1 MARPTPGQQR
11 VNQAKEALQ
20 QAATPSREYSITRL
34 QTSLLLAFLAGLA
47 TGGSKLKNSRLS
59 RTLLNLVL
67 DWIEQ

>member
-11 VNQAKEALQ
+11 VNRAKQALQ
-20 QAATPSREYSITRL
+20 QAAASSREHSLTRL

-47 TGGSKLKNSRLS
+47 TGGSKLKSSRLS